1 MLVRVVASMLEII
14 LLNKDLVLHDRHD
27 FVLVA
32 ERFHLE
38 IILFSNFLVWY
49 LVNLKDFVLFN
60 SVFID
65 HKLQGYVRFLAVC
78 HCILVVLVLFNILNL
93 RQQILLAI
101 THLDEEILD
110 CMLEIWLINP
120 LLYLGSPDRYTS
132 YIVELR
138 LLLPRLKR
146 PQTFVILFS
155 RCLHSLF
162 LFGFIILF

>member
-1 MLVRVVASMLEII
+1 M
-14 LLNKDLVLHDRHD
+14 
-27 FVLVA
+27 
-32 ERFHLE
+32 
-38 IILFSNFLVWY
+38 
-49 LVNLKDFVLFN
+49 
-60 SVFID
+60 
-65 HKLQGYVRFLAVC
+65 RFLAVC